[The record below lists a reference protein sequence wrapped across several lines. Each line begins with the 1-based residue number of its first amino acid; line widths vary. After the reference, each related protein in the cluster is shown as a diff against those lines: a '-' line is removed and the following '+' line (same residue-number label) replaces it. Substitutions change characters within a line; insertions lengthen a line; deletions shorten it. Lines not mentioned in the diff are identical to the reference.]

1 MKRMILLACAV
12 LTLGI
17 LLTSC
22 SPAKNT
28 GDTSGTSSDKK
39 PESSQSQPSE
49 SETQQTVEGVI
60 NKIDT
65 YLVLLT
71 DDGEYQVM
79 DYGEGV
85 TIDDFFEGNRVKITY
100 TGKLGDENST
110 PVMVAIE
117 KVETD
122 LPAQPEAKPGA

>member
-1 MKRMILLACAV
+1 M
-12 LTLGI
+12 
-17 LLTSC
+17 
-22 SPAKNT
+22 
-28 GDTSGTSSDKK
+28 
-39 PESSQSQPSE
+39 
-49 SETQQTVEGVI
+49 
-60 NKIDT
+60 
-65 YLVLLT
+65 LLT

-122 LPAQPEAKPGA
+122 LPAQPEAKPEA